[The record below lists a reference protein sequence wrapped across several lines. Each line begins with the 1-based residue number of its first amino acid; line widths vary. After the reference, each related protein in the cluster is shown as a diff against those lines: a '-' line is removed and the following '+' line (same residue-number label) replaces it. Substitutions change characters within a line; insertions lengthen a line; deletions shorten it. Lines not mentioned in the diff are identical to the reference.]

1 MLYKNICAAC
11 LLTLSTGAYAQ
22 AKNWAGWLL
31 QTVDTHPSILAL
43 EHDAKANGYQATAFT
58 KPLYNPSLD
67 TSLEREGS
75 EINYQI
81 GLSSQL
87 DWHDVQSS
95 QIQAGN
101 FLAEQSQLALEIAR
115 SDLLSESL
123 KAQISLTYAERQYEI
138 ATKRV
143 NQSIELLDIIGK
155 KVETGEVPEITL
167 AFTKAAIAEAMVAE
181 SEWLTSWQQAK
192 QDVVTV
198 LGRMGLDT
206 PISDKVWTP
215 TLSLLSPG
223 QIQQLPSLRYAH
235 LSWLIATN
243 EVDVQRTSN
252 KPVPTVG
259 FGVGRQA
266 GEPLL
271 SLSMSVPLN
280 IRNDFNDVTE
290 VAKQRALAS
299 EQQLQAEVIAV
310 REAISSTYQQL
321 QLLGERYRIWEQ
333 IDSSDFTVQAKVLAD
348 RFSAGDLP
356 FTDFHA
362 QLNEL
367 LSGQQ
372 AALTLT
378 YQYQLAYINYLHQSA
393 GLVAH
398 INALADEE

>member
-1 MLYKNICAAC
+1 MLYKNICVAC

-43 EHDAKANGYQATAFT
+43 KHDARASGYQAAAFN

-143 NQSIELLDIIGK
+143 NQSIELLNIIGK

-167 AFTKAAIAEAMVAE
+167 AFTKAATAEAMVAE

-198 LGRMGLDT
+198 LGRTGLDT
-206 PISDKVWTP
+206 PISDNVWTP

-223 QIQQLPSLRYAH
+223 QVQQLPSLRYAH

-280 IRNDFNDVTE
+280 IRNDFIDVTE

-333 IDSSDFTVQAKVLAD
+333 IDSSDFTVQAQVLVD

-356 FTDFHA
+356 FTEFHA

-393 GLVAH
+393 GLVSH
-398 INALADEE
+398 ISALADEE